1 MILTPQWSFVRFSS
15 DVLYKEKDLVQNH
28 ALPLAA
34 MRLQAPSLLNR
45 YSVCPWL
52 TTLILLKIIGLVF
65 YGMSISLGLSDVS
78 YNWVHIMPPWQ
89 EYHRKTT
96 VWFSWFWLVP
106 LLVMFILVIKML
118 ITMLSPGWKLVL
130 YSGKQ
135 YLQSNIGLL
144 DVTAPR
150 PSQWTE
156 LENIFMF
163 MHHKHTPIL
172 YIYIYSDSSVYQSI
186 NG

>member
-1 MILTPQWSFVRFSS
+1 MECPSVWVYLMFLTIGFTLCLLGRNITERLLCDSQWFWSGGTR
-15 DVLYKEKDLVQNH
+15 
-28 ALPLAA
+28 
-34 MRLQAPSLLNR
+34 
-45 YSVCPWL
+45 
-52 TTLILLKIIGLVF
+52 
-65 YGMSISLGLSDVS
+65 
-78 YNWVHIMPPWQ
+78 
-89 EYHRKTT
+89 
-96 VWFSWFWLVP
+96 FWLVP